1 LRRLN
6 ISESEMEIMS
16 IYRRSEHPWRSAGA
30 AAALLLLL
38 VAAVA
43 GPRRAAHAREDLL
56 SAMGVQPPPAKT
68 EAPEFVLTSLEG
80 RKVGIKDYRGKL
92 ILLNFW
98 ATWCVPCQWEMGEME
113 TLYQAYKD
121 KGFVVLA
128 VSLDA
133 DGERSVK
140 PFATERGLT
149 YPILLDTKLE
159 AARAYRIQG
168 PPTTFLIGPRGEMI
182 GIAPG
187 PREWGGEKAKALI
200 RQLLTDFKGRGSG

>member
-1 LRRLN
+1 MTLT
-6 ISESEMEIMS
+6 I
-16 IYRRSEHPWRSAGA
+16 
-30 AAALLLLL
+30 LL
-38 VAAVA
+38 VLA
-43 GPRRAAHAREDLL
+43 GVVGGAFTVDGREDLL

-68 EAPEFVLTSLEG
+68 EAPDFALTSLEG
-80 RKVGIKDYRGKL
+80 RKVGINDYRGKL

-168 PPTTFLIGPRGEMI
+168 PPTTFLIGPQGETI
-182 GIAPG
+182 GIALG
-187 PREWGGEKAKALI
+187 PREWGGEKARALI
-200 RQLLTDFKGRGSG
+200 QHLLAALKANRQP